1 MATAGGNGSIR
12 SRASS
17 SASEPPERLSLT
29 SRGPSPYNPK
39 FTTAGLTSGGGDTN
53 TKRRV
58 QSAVTTRQR
67 SALGGPTI
75 KVSNIPFLVLS
86 KIQKI

>member
-29 SRGPSPYNPK
+29 SRGPSPYNSK
-39 FTTAGLTSGGGDTN
+39 LTTAGLTSGGGDSN

-58 QSAVTTRQR
+58 QSAATTRQR

-75 KVSNIPFLVLS
+75 KVSNLSCVLL
-86 KIQKI
+86 KIQKYI